1 MGKYDRLGTYLREQ
15 GWAEIPMTFTEIERV
30 VGTKLPKS
38 QEYPAWWSNSVT
50 NNVMTKVWLDAGYET
65 SQVDARGRKLV
76 FKRIASGER
85 GMSDVAS
92 EFKQAENTEKKPR
105 RSPLFGAL
113 KGTFWIDPEWDLTK
127 PALSGDELAEWDASL
142 DRKAVLWFGKK

>member
-1 MGKYDRLGTYLREQ
+1 
-15 GWAEIPMTFTEIERV
+15 
-30 VGTKLPKS
+30 
-38 QEYPAWWSNSVT
+38 
-50 NNVMTKVWLDAGYET
+50 MTKVWLDAGYET